1 MDIYPKVDTYGHNS
15 TVANILDVCGM
26 KVFLIIENMIIIY
39 VILLLY
45 YVQGRYIY
53 IIADHI
59 FHYSFNLK
67 NYCQKNLITSFIII
81 LMSDHLSNFLII
93 RRANLQN

>member
-1 MDIYPKVDTYGHNS
+1 MVTIRQLQ
-15 TVANILDVCGM
+15 ILRDVCGM
-26 KVFLIIENMIIIY
+26 KGFLIIENMIIIY

-45 YVQGRYIY
+45 SVQGRYIY

-67 NYCQKNLITSFIII
+67 KYCQKNLITSIII
-81 LMSDHLSNFLII
+81 TLMSNHLSNFS

>member
-1 MDIYPKVDTYGHNS
+1 MVTIRQLQ
-15 TVANILDVCGM
+15 ILLDVCGM
-26 KVFLIIENMIIIY
+26 KGFLIIENMIIIY

-45 YVQGRYIY
+45 SVQGRYIY

-67 NYCQKNLITSFIII
+67 KNTVKRTL
-81 LMSDHLSNFLII
+81 
-93 RRANLQN
+93 LQVL